1 LVRKNAVRRKA
12 IIRLTTTEEC
22 RIILYQEIV
31 PVLAEDVF
39 AILGDKQSVE
49 ILGAASTGL
58 QSSSNGIG
66 NQTKKQYYVRLKRL
80 VDMGLIEKHQSIYK
94 LTSFGSIV
102 YENHLKTMDKIIPNY
117 WQIKSFDI
125 LKSRNDF
132 PVEQKDKIINEYI
145 ETTGLKGVVNT
156 THLSSF
162 SVVKQ
167 FDDLIVEVLKVLDN
181 AEKEVYFA
189 TRYHNPHVSTK
200 VFEKIGKG
208 VTIHILDGNPE
219 QISVESRLAAI
230 IRTPPNRETAELVKK
245 IVKSSR
251 FDLKRLPDLPQS
263 FMVVDGIQVV
273 YDTVNFINP
282 EQFTIAVSKYDD
294 AYMAQRFIEYYKLLS
309 KDATAP
315 KILEEMRVR

>member
-1 LVRKNAVRRKA
+1 MS
-12 IIRLTTTEEC
+12 
-22 RIILYQEIV
+22 QETI
-31 PVLAEDVF
+31 PILAEDIF

-49 ILGAASTGL
+49 ILGAASTGFL
-58 QSSSNGIG
+58 SSNGIP

-80 VDMGLIEKHQSIYK
+80 VDIGLIEKQRHSYK

-102 YENHLKTMDKIIPNY
+102 YENHVKTMDKIIPNY

-132 PVEQKDKIINEYI
+132 PIEEKEKIINEYV
-145 ETTGLKGVVNT
+145 ETTGLKDVINT

-162 SVVKQ
+162 SVVKR
-167 FDDLIVEVLKVLDN
+167 FDDLIVEILKVLDN
-181 AEKEVYFA
+181 AEKEVYLA
-189 TRYHNPHVSTK
+189 TSYHDPHVSSK

-208 VTIHILDGNPE
+208 VIVHILDGNPE
-219 QISVESRLAAI
+219 QITVESRLAAI
-230 IRTPPNRETAELVKK
+230 IRTPPNKETAELVKK
-245 IVKSSR
+245 IIKSPR

-282 EQFTIAVSKYDD
+282 EQFTIAISKYDD
-294 AYMAQRFIEYYKLLS
+294 AYMAQRFIEYFKMLS
-309 KDATAP
+309 KDATTP
-315 KILEEMRVR
+315 KLLTEMGVPSNR

>member
-1 LVRKNAVRRKA
+1 MF
-12 IIRLTTTEEC
+12 
-22 RIILYQEIV
+22 QETI
-31 PVLAEDVF
+31 PILAEDIF

-49 ILGAASTGL
+49 ILAAASTGFL
-58 QSSSNGIG
+58 SSNGIP

-80 VDMGLIEKHQSIYK
+80 VDIGLIEKLHRTYK

-102 YENHLKTMDKIIPNY
+102 YENHVKTMDKIIPNY
-117 WQIKSFDI
+117 WQIKCFDI
-125 LKSRNDF
+125 LKNRNDF
-132 PVEQKDKIINEYI
+132 PVEQKEKIINEYI
-145 ETTGLKGVVNT
+145 ETTGLKDVINT

-162 SVVKQ
+162 SVVKR
-167 FDDLIVEVLKVLDN
+167 FDDLIVEILKVLDN

-189 TRYHNPHVSTK
+189 TCYYDPHVSSK

-219 QISVESRLAAI
+219 QITVESRLAAI
-230 IRTPPNRETAELVKK
+230 IRTPPNRDTAELVKK
-245 IVKSSR
+245 IIKSPR

-282 EQFTIAVSKYDD
+282 EQFTIAISKYDD
-294 AYMAQRFIEYYKLLS
+294 AYMAQRFIEYFKLLS
-309 KDATAP
+309 KDATTP
-315 KILEEMRVR
+315 KLLEEMRIVRTDKFRSLS

>member
-1 LVRKNAVRRKA
+1 LF
-12 IIRLTTTEEC
+12 
-22 RIILYQEIV
+22 QETI
-31 PVLAEDVF
+31 PIPAEDIF

-49 ILGAASTGL
+49 ILGAASKGFL
-58 QSSSNGIG
+58 SSNGIP

-80 VDMGLIEKHQSIYK
+80 VDIGLIEKQHRTYK

-102 YENHLKTMDKIIPNY
+102 YENQLKTMEKIIPNY

-125 LKSRNDF
+125 LKNRNDF
-132 PVEQKDKIINEYI
+132 PIDQKEKIINEYV
-145 ETTGLKGVVNT
+145 ETTGLRDVINT

-162 SVVKQ
+162 SVVKR
-167 FDDLIVEVLKVLDN
+167 FDDLIVEILKVLDN

-189 TRYHNPHVSTK
+189 TSYHDPHVSSK

-219 QISVESRLAAI
+219 QITVESRLAAI
-230 IRTPPNRETAELVKK
+230 IRTPPNRETGELVKK
-245 IVKSSR
+245 IIKSPR
-251 FDLKRLPDLPQS
+251 FDLKRLPNLPQS

-282 EQFTIAVSKYDD
+282 EQFTIAISKYDD
-294 AYMAQRFIEYYKLLS
+294 AYMAQRFIEYFKILS
-309 KDATAP
+309 KNATNP
-315 KILEEMRVR
+315 KLMEEIRVSSIDEAIP

>member
-1 LVRKNAVRRKA
+1 M
-12 IIRLTTTEEC
+12 
-22 RIILYQEIV
+22 YQEIV
-31 PVLAEDVF
+31 PIIAEDVF
-39 AILGDKQSVE
+39 AILGDSQSVE
-49 ILGAASTGL
+49 ILDAASIGL

-80 VDMGLIEKHQSIYK
+80 VDIGLIEKRQSIYK

-102 YENHLKTMDKIIPNY
+102 YENHLKTMNKIMPNY

-132 PVEQKDKIINEYI
+132 PFEQKEKIINEYV
-145 ETTGLKGVVNT
+145 ETAGLKGVINT
-156 THLSSF
+156 TQLSSF
-162 SVVKQ
+162 SVANR

-189 TRYHNPHVSTK
+189 TRYHDPHISTK

-219 QISVESRLAAI
+219 QITVESRLAAI

-245 IVKSSR
+245 IVKSPR

-282 EQFTIAVSKYDD
+282 EQFTIAISKYDD
-294 AYMAQRFIEYYKLLS
+294 AYMAQQFIEYFKLLS
-309 KDATAP
+309 KEAITP
-315 KILEEMRVR
+315 KILDEMRVHTK

>member
-1 LVRKNAVRRKA
+1 M
-12 IIRLTTTEEC
+12 
-22 RIILYQEIV
+22 YQEIV
-31 PVLAEDVF
+31 PIIAEDVF
-39 AILGDKQSVE
+39 AILGDSQSVE
-49 ILGAASTGL
+49 ILDAASIGL

-80 VDMGLIEKHQSIYK
+80 VDIGLIEKRQSIYK

-102 YENHLKTMDKIIPNY
+102 YENHLKTMNKIMPNY

-132 PVEQKDKIINEYI
+132 PVEQKEKIFNDYI
-145 ETTGLKGVVNT
+145 ETTGLKGVINT
-156 THLSSF
+156 TQLSSF
-162 SVVKQ
+162 SVANR

-189 TRYHNPHVSTK
+189 TRYHDPHISTK

-219 QISVESRLAAI
+219 QITVESRLAAI

-245 IVKSSR
+245 IVKSPR

-282 EQFTIAVSKYDD
+282 EQFTIAISKYDD
-294 AYMAQRFIEYYKLLS
+294 AYMAQQFIEYFKLLS
-309 KDATAP
+309 KDAKTP
-315 KILEEMRVR
+315 KILEEMRVHTK